1 MSISTIN
8 GLLRYLKKNSGFSGK
23 VLNDVILS
31 LGYHPLHH
39 GTVEH
44 FKQLSRIFED
54 CAENGANK
62 GFTGFKYA
70 SDLLQF
76 FQKNRREI
84 AIHLELDAAEM
95 VMDIISMVQNFGA
108 FSNSIKPTATE
119 IGKALW
125 DKSKTYP
132 ELTELYK
139 VFSWYALEEVSKC
152 WYRFLEENPNYRAK
166 LAA

>member
-23 VLNDVILS
+23 VIHDVILA
-31 LGYHPLHH
+31 LGYHPLH
-39 GTVEH
+39 GTEAH
-44 FKQLSRIFED
+44 FKQLSRIFVD
-54 CAENGANK
+54 CTENGANK
-62 GFTGFKYA
+62 GFTGFTN
-70 SDLLQF
+70 STDLLQF

-84 AIHLELDAAEM
+84 AIHMELDAAEM
-95 VMDIISMVQNFGA
+95 VMDLISMVQNFGA
-108 FSNSIKPTATE
+108 FKNSDKPTPTE

-132 ELTELYK
+132 ELTELYN
-139 VFSWYALEEVSKC
+139 VFSWYALEEISKT
-152 WYRFLEENPNYRAK
+152 WYRFLEENPNYWEK